1 MDCGQVALFLNL
13 VKPPWRRY
21 DACISVLTVLR
32 QHDYKRILI
41 STFEHAD
48 EWHLYY
54 NMVSFLWKGMRLEQR
69 WVMVERSWKERCHC
83 Y

>member
-1 MDCGQVALFLNL
+1 MALFLNI
-13 VKPPWRRY
+13 VRPPWHRY
-21 DACISVLTVLR
+21 DACISVFTVLR
-32 QHDYKRILI
+32 QGDYKRILI

-69 WVMVERSWKERCHC
+69 WAGCLSVSGQGEIRKCS
-83 Y
+83 